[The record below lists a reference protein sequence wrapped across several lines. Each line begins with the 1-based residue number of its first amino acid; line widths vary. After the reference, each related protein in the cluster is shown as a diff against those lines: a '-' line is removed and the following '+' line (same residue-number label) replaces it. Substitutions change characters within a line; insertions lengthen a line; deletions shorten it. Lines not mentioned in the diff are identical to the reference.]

1 METKK
6 KLLYEPPV
14 MEVFEIKTKVILQGS
29 NTPNSTSDPD
39 DYTKDPSNP
48 LYNG

>member
-14 MEVFEIKTKVILQGS
+14 MEVFELKVECVLQ
-29 NTPNSTSDPD
+29 STSKRGIYDETND
-39 DYTKDPSNP
+39 NP
-48 LYNG
+48 FSEQ